1 LGDLCGFG
9 TGIINNDKKKKKKKK
24 KQFGKDGEEEKNREI

>member
-9 TGIINNDKKKKKKKK
+9 TGINKKKKTKKKKK